1 MVSVFAS
8 DDTYGGIK
16 CGQGINTKRIF
27 QQQSAGGNSFEK
39 DEDYIRPG
47 EFLKEVLIEDP
58 LHSEKKTTI
67 IPLVEVRPEVCPEP
81 QPGGVPQCNSCR
93 VAVTEAELDVL
104 TGKCQVSRVDI
115 LFDCRE
121 K

>member
-1 MVSVFAS
+1 MESRNIVLQKLRGFDKTALTCLNAS
-8 DDTYGGIK
+8 LST
-16 CGQGINTKRIF
+16 QRIF

-67 IPLVEVRPEVCPEP
+67 IPLVEVRPE
-81 QPGGVPQCNSCR
+81 
-93 VAVTEAELDVL
+93 
-104 TGKCQVSRVDI
+104 
-115 LFDCRE
+115 
-121 K
+121 